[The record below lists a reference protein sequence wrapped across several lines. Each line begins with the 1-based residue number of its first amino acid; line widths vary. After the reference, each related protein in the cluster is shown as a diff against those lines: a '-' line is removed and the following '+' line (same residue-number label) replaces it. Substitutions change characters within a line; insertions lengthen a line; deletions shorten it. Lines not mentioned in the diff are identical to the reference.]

1 MGSEAISRAGAF
13 VINVWITRI
22 LGVAEYGKLAF
33 AISFGV
39 LFANLIDLG
48 FNVYTI
54 REVSK
59 NKELAGKYTSNLG
72 LLRLIISVIAW
83 FLIVIVINALGYP
96 PETKM
101 IVYLIG
107 ASTVITMFSDT
118 FTIVFYAFEK
128 MQYSAGLIIFTRVAP
143 LVAGLYALLAGKGL
157 IGLAIAYFAFS
168 VISILLNFAVL
179 SINFFVPKLEFDL
192 KFCWSVMKELFLFNL
207 AAIFAIIYFRVGV
220 VMLSK
225 MQGDMVVGWFSASF
239 KLIESLRFIP
249 ISIMGALL
257 PGFSR
262 LFVTD
267 PKKLLEN
274 SHRALEVL
282 LIIII
287 PVSIGVLI
295 LADKIILFLYGL
307 QFSNSIPVFRILIV
321 AEIFMFMNYILT
333 YLLIVCDK
341 QKYNA
346 FINFICCVVC
356 IVLNYLLIPKF
367 SYIAV
372 SAVHLTVELV
382 VFALCMYFLAGS
394 LGKINIFKISRKP
407 VLAAL
412 AMGALVFLIRNQSL
426 LISIPAA
433 VSIYFIFLVL
443 LGSFDFKSK
452 FPWIQS

>member
-1 MGSEAISRAGAF
+1 M
-13 VINVWITRI
+13 
-22 LGVAEYGKLAF
+22 
-33 AISFGV
+33 
-39 LFANLIDLG
+39 
-48 FNVYTI
+48 
-54 REVSK
+54 
-59 NKELAGKYTSNLG
+59 
-72 LLRLIISVIAW
+72 
-83 FLIVIVINALGYP
+83 IVIVINVLNYP

-128 MQYSAGLIIFTRVAP
+128 MQYSSGLMIFSRIAP
-143 LVAGLYALLAGKGL
+143 LVAGLYALLTDKGL
-157 IGLAIAYFAFS
+157 LGLATAYLIVS
-168 VISILLNFAVL
+168 VISILINFAIL

-225 MQGDMVVGWFSASF
+225 MQGDSVVGWFSASF

-257 PGFSR
+257 TGFAQ
-262 LFVTD
+262 LFFTD

-274 SHRALEVL
+274 SQRALEVL

-287 PVSIGVLI
+287 PIAIGVLL
-295 LADKIILFLYGL
+295 LADKIILFLYGV

-333 YLLIVCDK
+333 YLLVVCNK
-341 QKYNA
+341 QKFNA
-346 FINFICCVVC
+346 LINFICCIVCVVF
-356 IVLNYLLIPKF
+356 NFLLIPKY

-372 SAVHLTVELV
+372 SSVHLAMEII
-382 VFALCMYFLAGS
+382 VFTLCMYFLSGI
-394 LGKINIFKISRKP
+394 LGKIDILKIGRRP
-407 VLAAL
+407 ALAGL
-412 AMGALVFLIRNQSL
+412 AMGAIIILIKNQSIL
-426 LISIPAA
+426 LSIPVA
-433 VSIYFIFLVL
+433 VFAYFIFLVL
-443 LGSFDFKSK
+443 LGSFDFKGK
-452 FPWIQS
+452 FPWIRS